1 MNYFTKA
8 LTNLTASATTGWMV
22 RGDDAYANIDWLGA
36 SPLCTEASLN
46 AEIERLKTA
55 EPHLEKMPLL
65 RQDFDVECYPLWV
78 QWQFGL
84 ATESDY
90 TAKVAEVKARYISE

>member
-1 MNYFTKA
+1 MNYFLQS
-8 LTNLTASATTGWMV
+8 LTNLTASSKTGWVV
-22 RGDDAYANIDWLGA
+22 RGEDAYANIDWLGN
-36 SPLCTEASLN
+36 SPLCTEAALN

-55 EPHLEKMPLL
+55 EPNLEKIAPLL
-65 RQDFDVECYPLWV
+65 QDFEAEARPIWDK
-78 QWQFGL
+78 WQLGL